1 MTNEEMQRTMEFIL
15 KQQANF
21 AINIEKLTGVM
32 GQFDARMTRL
42 EGVFVGIF
50 NMMTETAKA
59 QKVLT
64 EQVSDLSTQIIELKA
79 AQAHTD
85 ERLNAFINVV
95 ERYISEGRNG
105 EARA

>member
-64 EQVSDLSTQIIELKA
+64 EQIIELKA

>member
-21 AINIEKLTGVM
+21 AVNIEKLTGVM
-32 GQFDARMTRL
+32 EQADARMTRL
-42 EGVFVGIF
+42 EGAFVGIF

-59 QKVLT
+59 QKILT
-64 EQVSDLSTQIIELKA
+64 EQVSDLSVQVIELKS

-105 EARA
+105 DARA